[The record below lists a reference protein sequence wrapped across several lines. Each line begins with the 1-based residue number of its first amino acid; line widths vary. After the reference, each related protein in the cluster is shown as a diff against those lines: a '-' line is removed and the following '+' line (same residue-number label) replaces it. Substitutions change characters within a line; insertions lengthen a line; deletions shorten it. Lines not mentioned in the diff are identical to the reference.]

1 MVRDA
6 AASPFD
12 ALHWYPPR
20 ERAEALLA
28 AIESVQQ
35 RADVSELT
43 ECAALTVL
51 SLAAATAAVV
61 YFDAPEV
68 RPQLAVAG
76 GSDAAAAEALA
87 AALRDLLSS
96 GAAAPYL
103 FLKGGSIVAAPFR
116 ANAVRGGVLAKRE
129 AGLFD
134 DTDGRTLAQ
143 FARHLATA
151 AASVSLLARARRVER
166 IEQAV
171 LDALGEGVVI
181 AVDGQVKVFNRAAA
195 RILATR
201 PETAVGASLH
211 ERWPA
216 LAPLAAG
223 GPLDDEPVRVGDKD
237 LLVSVRPVPESRPRI
252 AAVVSF
258 TEARNLAATP
268 ARARRS
274 PGTVLFGLG
283 DLVGDSAA
291 LCAVRQLAQVAT
303 RSDSSLVIEGES
315 GVGKEVLA
323 QAIHSGGSRSKAPFV
338 AVHCAA
344 IPRDL
349 LESELFGYQG
359 GAFTGASPHGHE
371 GKFEFAD
378 GGTLLLDDVVELP
391 FEMQAKLLR
400 VLQERSLTRLGGSR
414 AKVIDVRIVATANVP
429 LRDAVASGRFRSDLF
444 YRLNVLHIAIPPLR
458 ERRTDIRPLAERFL
472 RKYAEPHGRRLRT
485 LGAEALSELE
495 EYSWPGNVRELEHW
509 IENEVHFAA
518 PSATCLERLTRRP
531 AALDRERAS
540 ARVRPM
546 REVEKDLYAG
556 ALGAAAGSITRAA
569 RTLGISRGKLYRKLR
584 LYGLFRG

>member
-1 MVRDA
+1 MDASGVVREL
-6 AASPFD
+6 ASPFD
-12 ALHWYPPR
+12 GLQRQTTR

-28 AIESVQQ
+28 AIESVQH
-35 RADVSELT
+35 RAEVTELT
-43 ECAALTVL
+43 ESAALAVL

-61 YFDAPEV
+61 YFDAAEL
-68 RPQLAVAG
+68 RPQLAIAG
-76 GSDAAAAEALA
+76 GSDGAAAEALA
-87 AALRDLLSS
+87 AALRDLLRS
-96 GAAAPYL
+96 GTAAPYL
-103 FLKGGSIVAAPFR
+103 FLAGGSIVAAPFR
-116 ANAVRGGVLAKRE
+116 AGTVRGGVLAKRE
-129 AGLFD
+129 AGFFD
-134 DTDGRTLAQ
+134 DADGRTLAQ

-151 AASVSLLARARRVER
+151 AASVWLLARTRRVER

-181 AVDGQVKVFNRAAA
+181 AVDGRVKVFNRAAA
-195 RILATR
+195 RILATP
-201 PETAVGASLH
+201 PEAAVGASLL
-211 ERWPA
+211 EKWPA
-216 LAPLAAG
+216 LALLAAG
-223 GPLDDEPVRVGDKD
+223 GALDDEPVRVGDKD
-237 LLVSVRPVPESRPRI
+237 LLVSVRPIPESRPRV

-258 TEARNLAATP
+258 TEARTP

-274 PGTVLFGLG
+274 SASVLFGFD

-291 LCAVRQLAQVAT
+291 LHAVRKVAQVAKS
-303 RSDSSLVIEGES
+303 SDSSLVIEGES

-323 QAIHSGGSRSKAPFV
+323 QAIHSGGARSRAPFV

-391 FEMQAKLLR
+391 LEMQAKLLR
-400 VLQERSLTRLGGSR
+400 ILQERSLTRLGGSR
-414 AKVIDVRIVATANVP
+414 SRTIDVRIVATANVP

-458 ERRTDIRPLAERFL
+458 ERRADIRPLAERFL

-485 LGAEALSELE
+485 LGAEALSQLE

-531 AALDRERAS
+531 SALEQQRAS
-540 ARVRPM
+540 AHVRPM
-546 REVEKDLYAG
+546 CEVEKDLYAG
-556 ALGAAAGSITRAA
+556 ALGAAAGSITQAA